1 MISKTTLENGL
12 TVITDHVPWVET
24 VACGL
29 WIGAGSI
36 YEGAAN
42 NGAAHFFEH
51 MAFKGTPK
59 RTAREVSLAI
69 ERVGGYLNA
78 YTSREVTAY
87 HAKALKGDAALLV
100 DVLSDIVQ
108 HPLLDSREMEN
119 ERTVILQELMQSIDT
134 PDDIVFDYFQEAVFK
149 GSSYARPILGTEE
162 SIKALT
168 PDMLRSFL
176 DQFYVPAQTV
186 CVASGNVTH
195 EEHLSAVQTSYSKPH
210 KEQNICK
217 DKPSYRGGIHHHQRD
232 GLRQAQVVW
241 GYEAPARQ
249 SEESSAM
256 RINNLILS
264 GGMSARLVYEVR
276 EQLGLVYTISSFYH
290 AYQDTGIW
298 GVYAGTS
305 PEKVTK
311 VIEKILQHMHALADE
326 GPSDA
331 ELEQARQQVRA
342 HTHMLWESVSTRA
355 RVLGEHFTHMRKV
368 IDPQEEL
375 EKLCAVTKDQLR
387 SNMQNLL
394 KHTPTGT
401 VLADQAVMPT
411 QEQLG
416 QWGARPE

>member
-1 MISKTTLENGL
+1 MIEKTTLENGL

-36 YEGAAN
+36 YEDAAN

-87 HAKALKGDAALLV
+87 HAKALKGELGLLV
-100 DVLSDIVQ
+100 DVLSDIIQ
-108 HPLLDSREMEN
+108 HLLLDATEMEN

-168 PDMLRSFL
+168 PAMLQGFL
-176 DQFYVPAQTV
+176 DRFYGPAHTV
-186 CVASGNVTH
+186 AVASGNVSH
-195 EEHLSAVQTSYSKPH
+195 SDHLAAVKAYYRKSGGERNVSVGKPTY
-210 KEQNICK
+210 C
-217 DKPSYRGGIHHHQRD
+217 GGIDHHQRD

-241 GYEAPARQ
+241 GYEAPPRQ
-249 SEESSAM
+249 TPEGFAM

-276 EQLGLVYTISSFYH
+276 EQLGLVYTINSFYH
-290 AYQDTGIW
+290 PYQDAGLW

-311 VIEKILQHMHALADE
+311 VIEKTLKHMHALADE

-331 ELEQARQQVRA
+331 EMDQVRQQVQA

-355 RVLGEHFTHMRKV
+355 RMIGEYFTYRHAV

-387 SNMQNLL
+387 SNMQALL
-394 KHTPTGT
+394 KQRPTCS
-401 VLADQAVMPT
+401 VLADKATMPT
-411 QEQLG
+411 DAQLA
-416 QWGARPE
+416 QWGVR